1 MSTPENI
8 APSPTAIPR
17 WLAGIIITAI
27 ALASLVALIWPL
39 LPSTKPVVGPSPGS
53 VGVISGQIEGEGMR
67 GGIGAKAPDFE
78 YVSRDGTTVRLSDY
92 QGKIVVVN
100 FWATWCRPCVQEL
113 PAMNRV
119 AASDPDVV
127 FLAVASTGL
136 RDTSEKVDS
145 FFTELALD
153 HITPVLDEG
162 IATLNRYGVHDLPTS
177 FFVAR
182 DGVIRH
188 FQIGILPLTDD
199 QIKRGI
205 AKAKVGSNSES
216 APAVDLRWL
225 LLAVPLVAG
234 GFIGLRLVLA
244 RRHPPRGVS

>member
-8 APSPTAIPR
+8 APSPTAIPK
-17 WLAGIIITAI
+17 WLAGVIISAI
-27 ALASLVALIWPL
+27 ALASLVALVWPL
-39 LPSTKPVVGPSPGS
+39 LSSGKPVTGRGTGG

-78 YVSRDGTTVRLSDY
+78 YVARDGTTVRLSDY

-119 AASDPDVV
+119 AASDPDVI

-136 RDTSEKVDS
+136 GDTSEKVDS

-153 HITPVLDEG
+153 HVTPVLDEG
-162 IATLNRYGVHDLPTS
+162 IATLTRYGVHDLPTS
-177 FFVAR
+177 FFVGQ

-188 FQIGILPLTDD
+188 FQIGILPLNDD
-199 QIKRGI
+199 QIRRGI
-205 AKAKVGSNSES
+205 AKAKLGSNGETT
-216 APAVDLRWL
+216 PAVDPRWL
-225 LLAVPLVAG
+225 LVLVPLAAG
-234 GFIGLRLVLA
+234 GLIGLRLIRA
-244 RRHPPRGVS
+244 HRRSQRVS